1 MRLSSSRKYSFLM
14 SIYKSFLRRQMKTF
28 NLYVVL
34 LVQSLLYFFLWSS
47 CFRILLFLVPFI
59 NQLSLD
65 PFVAKNPKPLLAEK
79 LSRTIY
85 LDPLVSEKLKNQ
97 LICKIN
103 NAALGPFG
111 EVSFF
116 GHFVRFIKMWTK
128 VCYETSCS
136 TKVSFFFYFFFNR
149 YFFRWNKK
157 QKTLSNLQF
166 FLFSRCNCWKKNWK
180 TPHRFFKF
188 ELSLFVCLSFL
199 LLTQPVCQTF
209 LSKR

>member
-14 SIYKSFLRRQMKTF
+14 SIFKSFLRRQMKTF

-34 LVQSLLYFFLWSS
+34 LVQSLLYSFLWSS

-116 GHFVRFIKMWTK
+116 GHSVRFIKMWTK
-128 VCYETSCS
+128 VCYETSYS
-136 TKVSFFFYFFFNR
+136 TKISFFFIFFSTGN
-149 YFFRWNKK
+149 FFVVGTKNKK
-157 QKTLSNLQF
+157 LWAICSSSSFQVAVAGKKIEKLQTGSLSSNF
-166 FLFSRCNCWKKNWK
+166 HYSFACLF
-180 TPHRFFKF
+180 
-188 ELSLFVCLSFL
+188 
-199 LLTQPVCQTF
+199 
-209 LSKR
+209 